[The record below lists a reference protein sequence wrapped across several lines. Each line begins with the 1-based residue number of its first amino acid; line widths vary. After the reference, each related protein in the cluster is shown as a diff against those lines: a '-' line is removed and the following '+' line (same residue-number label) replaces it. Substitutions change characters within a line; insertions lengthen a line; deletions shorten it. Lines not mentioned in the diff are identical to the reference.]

1 MRSILRQLLGSATR
15 LGAIG
20 LLGVGVS
27 GVVAAIF
34 GAIGGKAFVAGDPPG
49 VSYTR
54 ARCADFFEY
63 APRAH
68 SCEQAATIHHFGE
81 VVNYRIAA
89 GVLGVILLAG
99 IALLR
104 RRHSSW
110 LAADRLPTAFDETV
124 AVIAFGG
131 AGTWLLGFGVD
142 QAAQGYQGS
151 GTYLSGGIVAA
162 LAAIWLAARF
172 LRKVAAT
179 PPPEARWT
187 LAGA

>member
-1 MRSILRQLLGSATR
+1 MR

-20 LLGVGVS
+20 LAAVGVS
-27 GVVAAIF
+27 GVVAAAF
-34 GAIGGKAFVAGDPPG
+34 GAIGGKSFVAGDPPG

-68 SCEQAATIHHFGE
+68 TCEQAATIHHFGE

-89 GVLGVILLAG
+89 GILGTLLLVG
-99 IALLR
+99 IALVR
-104 RRHSSW
+104 RRRPRS
-110 LAADRLPTAFDETV
+110 LAADRLPAAFDETI
-124 AVIAFGG
+124 AAIAFGG
-131 AGTWLLGFGVD
+131 AGAWLLGFGID

-162 LAAIWLAARF
+162 LAAIWFAARF

-179 PPPEARWT
+179 APPEIRWAV
-187 LAGA
+187 AGA